1 LNVGAGNSE
10 ISEKLYFQGFTS
22 ITNIDYSREVV
33 SSMLKRYSELNCKIE
48 YLEMDMK
55 KLVFE
60 DNKFDVVLDLGGSDC
75 LLCSRSPL
83 GDYRIF
89 IQEVYRVLMDKGLYI
104 RISLF
109 KDVVKYDIN
118 QYIDK
123 NKFGLVESLT
133 TEMKGDR
140 IFIFD
145 KKSQVNNLKDYNS
158 YSFSN

>member
-1 LNVGAGNSE
+1 MNVGAGNSE
-10 ISEKLYFQGFTS
+10 ISERLYFQGFDS
-22 ITNIDYSREVV
+22 ITNVDYSREVV
-33 SSMLKRYSELNCKIE
+33 NAMLKRYSDLNCKID

-60 DNKFDVVLDLGGSDC
+60 HDHFDIVLDLGGSDC
-75 LLCSRSPL
+75 LLCSRNPL

-89 IQEVYRVLMDKGLYI
+89 IQEVYRVLKGKGLYI

-109 KDVVKYDIN
+109 KDIVKYDLN
-118 QYIDK
+118 QYIDN
-123 NKFGLVESLT
+123 NKFVLVETLT

-145 KKSQVNNLKDYNS
+145 KKSQEK
-158 YSFSN
+158 

>member
-10 ISEKLYFQGFTS
+10 ISERLYFQGFDS
-22 ITNIDYSREVV
+22 ITNVDYSREVV
-33 SSMLKRYSELNCKIE
+33 NAMLKRYSDLNCKID

-60 DNKFDVVLDLGGSDC
+60 HDHFDIVLDLGGSDC
-75 LLCSRSPL
+75 LLCSRNPL

-89 IQEVYRVLMDKGLYI
+89 IQEVYRVLKGKGLYI

-109 KDVVKYDIN
+109 KDIVKYDLN
-118 QYIDK
+118 QYIDN
-123 NKFGLVESLT
+123 NKFVLVETLT

-145 KKSQVNNLKDYNS
+145 KKSQEK
-158 YSFSN
+158 

>member
-1 LNVGAGNSE
+1 LHVGAGNSE
-10 ISEKLYFQGFTS
+10 ISERLYFQGFDS
-22 ITNIDYSREVV
+22 ITNVDYSREVV
-33 SSMLKRYSELNCKIE
+33 NAMLKRYSDLNCKID

-60 DNKFDVVLDLGGSDC
+60 HDHFDIVLDLGGSDC
-75 LLCSRSPL
+75 LLCSRNPL

-89 IQEVYRVLMDKGLYI
+89 IQEVYRVLKGKGLYI

-109 KDVVKYDIN
+109 KDKVKYDLN
-118 QYIDK
+118 QYIDN
-123 NKFGLVESLT
+123 NKFVLVETLT

-145 KKSQVNNLKDYNS
+145 KKSQEK
-158 YSFSN
+158 